1 MMPGMWP
8 LLADKPATFW
18 FPEQASTFAKEVDS
32 FYFFIYYLSL
42 AFFIPIVIAMVLFVI
57 WYRRRPGYEGS
68 SEAWHNNLLEVTWTV
83 VPTLLVVWIFVR
95 GTEGYLDMMR
105 PPSDTIDINVTARKW
120 AWTFQ
125 YPNGAL
131 SDELHVP
138 NNKAVRLRMRSDD
151 VLHSLFIPAFRCK
164 TDVVPG
170 RLTTMWFQAIKEG
183 QYDLYCAEYCGEKH
197 SQMHADVLVHSVEQ
211 YDKWVEEANRPPVEP
226 VAHGLWLYNRVGCK
240 GCHSLEEN
248 KVIVGPSF
256 SKSFGST
263 QQMFGGGTQTV
274 DENYI
279 RESILEPQKRTRA
292 GFERAAQMQSFQG
305 KLKEDELLALIALI
319 QSLKE
324 GGPPPVEGKPSET
337 KAADGKGADAKSTD
351 AKAAGAAAKK

>member
-18 FPEQASTFAKEVDS
+18 FPEQASTFAKEVDD
-32 FYFFIYYLSL
+32 FYFFIYYICLI
-42 AFFIPIVIAMVLFVI
+42 FFIPIVIGMILFVI

-95 GTEGYLDMMR
+95 GTQGYLDMMR
-105 PPSDTIDINVTARKW
+105 PPADTIDINVTARKW

-125 YPNGAL
+125 YPNGAI
-131 SDELHVP
+131 SDQLHVP
-138 NNKAVRLRMRSDD
+138 NNKAVRLRMRADD

-183 QYDLYCAEYCGEKH
+183 EYDLYCAEYCGEKH
-197 SQMHADVLVHSVEQ
+197 SQMHADVYVHSVEG
-211 YDKWVEEANRPPVEP
+211 YNAWVEEANKPPTGDP
-226 VAHGLWLYNRVGCK
+226 VKHGLWLYNRVGCK

-256 SKSFGST
+256 SRSFGST
-263 QQMFGGGTQTV
+263 QQLAGGGSQQI

-279 RESILEPQKRTRA
+279 RESILEPQKKKRA
-292 GFERAAQMQSFQG
+292 GFERASQMQSFQG
-305 KLKEDELLALIALI
+305 KLKEDEIAALIALI
-319 QSLKE
+319 QSLKD
-324 GGPPPVEGKPSET
+324 GGPPPVEGK
-337 KAADGKGADAKSTD
+337 
-351 AKAAGAAAKK
+351 

>member
-18 FPEQASTFAKEVDS
+18 FPEQASTFAKEVDD
-32 FYFFIYYLSL
+32 FYFLIYYICLV
-42 AFFIPIVIAMVLFVI
+42 FFIPIVIGMVLFVL
-57 WYRRRPGYEGS
+57 WYRRRPGYQGS

-83 VPTLLVVWIFVR
+83 VPSLIVVWIFVR

-105 PPSDTIDINVTARKW
+105 PPADAIDINVTARKW

-125 YPNGAL
+125 YPNGAI
-131 SDELHVP
+131 SDELHIP
-138 NNKAVRLRMRSDD
+138 LDKPVRLRMRSED
-151 VLHSLFIPAFRCK
+151 VLHSLYVPAFRCK

-170 RLTTMWFQAIKEG
+170 RVNYMWFQAIKEG
-183 QYDLYCAEYCGEKH
+183 QFDLFCAEYCGENH
-197 SQMHADVLVHSVEQ
+197 SIMHANVFVAPVDAYE
-211 YDKWVEEANRPPVEP
+211 KWLEEANLPPTGNP

-240 GCHSLEEN
+240 GCHSLEED

-256 SKSFGST
+256 SKSFGSS
-263 QQMFGGGTQTV
+263 QQMSDGGQQVV

-279 RESILEPQKRTRA
+279 RTSILEPQRQKRA
-292 GFERAAQMQSFQG
+292 GFEKASQMQSFQG
-305 KLKEDELLALIALI
+305 KLKEDEITALIALI

-324 GGPPPVEGKPSET
+324 GGKPPTEEELKEQAKNEQADGAEAGGGKP
-337 KAADGKGADAKSTD
+337 
-351 AKAAGAAAKK
+351 AGSK